1 MQKVQAI
8 SPQGD
13 FEKVINFTDHVALK
27 ALYYVPKRGT
37 RKTWAEAE
45 RTCSE
50 TLFNQLGTN
59 RPLTLPLGINTAELL
74 FLKSLKLLRY
84 WPMTVLGLVRKE
96 VNDSGEATSN
106 IIE

>member
-8 SPQGD
+8 STKGD
-13 FEKVINFTDHVALK
+13 FEKFVIFTDHVALK

-37 RKTWAEAE
+37 KKTWAEAE

-74 FLKSLKLLRY
+74 FLKSLKLL
-84 WPMTVLGLVRKE
+84 PMTVLGLVRKE
-96 VNDSGEATSN
+96 VIDPGEANPNN
-106 IIE
+106 IV